1 VTAIARYKELEGH
14 PVFKYNV
21 EIIVLT
27 NNKRVKIAEINC
39 KDEAELA
46 QATEWVDFTLKG
58 EEGAT
63 R

>member
-1 VTAIARYKELEGH
+1 MCIARYKELDGH

-27 NNKRVKIAEINC
+27 NGKRVKIAEINC
-39 KDEAELA
+39 KDEAELR

-58 EEGAT
+58 EDFQA
-63 R
+63 

>member
-1 VTAIARYKELEGH
+1 MTAIARYRELEGH

-27 NNKRVKIAEINC
+27 NGKRVKIAEINC
-39 KDEAELA
+39 KDETELR

-58 EEGAT
+58 EEGAA